1 VPIIT
6 SNISGYGSNSVIGIS
21 GSIVFQNPQ
30 IPGSD
35 TTFFVSGSSSA
46 RAVFAGTMVV
56 SGSLVT
62 SGSSFLGDNTG
73 EDTLQVK
80 AATFLLGTTSIG
92 TTSSTSVLIVSG
104 SSSAATPVVTIKGG
118 VSSPADAAGLLDVQ
132 NSSGSSL
139 LFVTGTLGTIGGRVG
154 IGTNNPQATL
164 HVSSSYG
171 GSSHGIKI
179 GSPNAFGVATNTYTS
194 LQHSF
199 YGGDGAT
206 VRLTID
212 SGGNILAG
220 GSLGFIANTA
230 RLYVTGSSTSTD
242 QGIVY
247 KSGSPVATGDHLSI
261 QNSSG
266 TSLFSVNSNGN
277 TYASEGSTGM
287 TSGFF
292 YIPAAAGPPTAV
304 PSTISGRVPMYYD
317 SSNNRFYIYNG
328 SWKQVA
334 LS

>member
-1 VPIIT
+1 MPIIT

-62 SGSSFLGDNTG
+62 SGSSFLGDNTN

-80 AATFLLGTTSIG
+80 ATSLLLGSTAIG
-92 TTSSTSVLIVSG
+92 TTSTTSLLTVSG
-104 SSSAATPVVTIKGG
+104 SSSASIPTMTIKGG
-118 VSSPADAAGLLDVQ
+118 VVSPTDGAGLLDVQ
-132 NSSGSSL
+132 NSAGTSIF
-139 LFVTGTLGTIGGRVG
+139 FVTGALGTIGGRVG
-154 IGTNNPQATL
+154 IGTKNPLAVL
-164 HVSSSYG
+164 HVTSNYG
-171 GSSHGIKI
+171 GSSHGIQI
-179 GSPNAFGVATNTYTS
+179 GAPNVFGVATNTYTS
-194 LQHSF
+194 LQHNF
-199 YGGDGAT
+199 YGGDGT
-206 VRLTID
+206 TRLTID
-212 SGGNILAG
+212 ASGNILAG
-220 GSLGFIANTA
+220 GSLGFVANTA
-230 RLYVTGSSTSTD
+230 RLYITGSSTSTD
-242 QGIVY
+242 SGIVY
-247 KSGSPVATGDHLSI
+247 RSGSPTATGDHLSI

-277 TYASEGSTGM
+277 TYTSEGSTGM
-287 TSGFF
+287 SNGFF